1 MDLYYSVCQL
11 LGSYHF
17 RSPVRKYVLEIFDM
31 RFTTELL
38 KELDDTST
46 TITSSAACITFTTT
60 TSNDKSFQKTATSS
74 IPNPNANVP
83 QEKLEPLYKKLGFH
97 VS

>member
-1 MDLYYSVCQL
+1 
-11 LGSYHF
+11 
-17 RSPVRKYVLEIFDM
+17 M